1 MGEDHEMD
9 EFSTFIYAL
18 ENKAGR
24 ILFNSVPTGVEVCHS
39 MQHGG
44 PFPAA
49 TDARFTSVGTGA
61 IKRFVRPVCFQ
72 DCPVSL
78 LPLELRDEN
87 ELKILRMVDDSYS
100 NESL

>member
-1 MGEDHEMD
+1 M
-9 EFSTFIYAL
+9 
-18 ENKAGR
+18 
-24 ILFNSVPTGVEVCHS
+24 FNAVPTGVEVCAS

-72 DCPVSL
+72 DCPSSL
-78 LPLELRDEN
+78 LPLELKDEN
-87 ELKILRMVDDSYS
+87 ELKILRLINDSYT
-100 NESL
+100 NEAV